1 MARYITRRLLLLI
14 PTLFLVTFAV
24 FGMVRL
30 IPGDIVEVMVSEQ
43 GYADD
48 EEELRALLGFDQ
60 PLVQQYVTY
69 MKKVLKG
76 DLGESFW
83 SGEPVIKE
91 ISRRF
96 PVSITLACMALLWT
110 VVFGISLGV
119 LSALF
124 QDTWLDYTLRIYAIG
139 WLSIPGFWVA
149 TMVVVFGSIYLGW
162 VPPMNY
168 TPFMQDPVGNLAQF
182 FVPSV
187 VLSLV
192 LSASIMRMTRTMML
206 EVMREDY
213 IRTARAKGLSIWTVV
228 LRHALKNAMIPVIT
242 IMGLQLAFL
251 FGGTIIMEHVFL
263 LPGIGSYML
272 EAITWRDYPVIQGI
286 VLFVAS
292 ALMTINLVVDLLY
305 AVFDP
310 KIKYA

>member
-1 MARYITRRLLLLI
+1 MVRYIIRRLLLLI
-14 PTLFLVTFAV
+14 PTLFLVSFAV
-24 FGMVRL
+24 FGMIRM

-48 EEELRALLGFDQ
+48 EEELRKILGVDK
-60 PLVQQYVTY
+60 PLVNQYLIY
-69 MKKVLKG
+69 MKKVFQG
-76 DLGESFW
+76 DLGRSLW
-83 SGEPVIKE
+83 SGEPVVNE
-91 ISRRF
+91 IARRF
-96 PVSITLACMALLWT
+96 PVSITMACMALLWT
-110 VVFGISLGV
+110 VVVGISLGV

-124 QDTWLDYTLRIYAIG
+124 QDTWLDYILRIYAIG

-149 TMVVVFGSIYLGW
+149 TMVVVFGSMYLGW
-162 VPPMNY
+162 VPAMNY
-168 TPFMQDPVGNLAQF
+168 TPFLKDPMANLSQF

-187 VLSLV
+187 ILSLV

-213 IRTARAKGLSIWTVV
+213 IRTARAKGLSTWTVV

-292 ALMTINLVVDLLY
+292 ALMIINLIVDLLY